1 MSIDYAGKHVVRL
14 SPVPPSEERIEPE
27 HQDRFQRIAK
37 DGRIIE
43 VGRTATAL
51 VNETGDLYPFA
62 TMERSAQGAQ
72 S

>member
-1 MSIDYAGKHVVRL
+1 MSIDYAGKHVVRR
-14 SPVPPSEERIEPE
+14 SPVPPSEERIGPE

-37 DGRIIE
+37 DGRVIE
-43 VGRTATAL
+43 VGWTATAL
-51 VNETGDLYPFA
+51 VIESGDPYAIA